1 MKQITR
7 TFFTGLA
14 VTLPVVATLYLL
26 YWAVL
31 AAESALDGLLRFVL
45 PQEAYFPGQG
55 LALGVV
61 LVFLA
66 GLLMRTWV
74 ARKLFAWTEKLMYRL
89 PLVKTVYGALRD
101 FTEFLSRPKTQGAQQ
116 VVLVRLGDTDLRVMG
131 FVTRDDLAGLPPGM
145 GEPGM
150 IMVYMPMSYQVGG
163 YTALVPR
170 TSVQPVDM
178 SFEEAMRF
186 TLTAGLS
193 VPAAKGVQE

>member
-31 AAESALDGLLRFVL
+31 ATESTLDGLLRFVL
-45 PQEAYFPGQG
+45 PRDAYFPGQG
-55 LALGVV
+55 LAV
-61 LVFLA
+61 LVC
-66 GLLMRTWV
+66 
-74 ARKLFAWTEKLMYRL
+74 
-89 PLVKTVYGALRD
+89 
-101 FTEFLSRPKTQGAQQ
+101 
-116 VVLVRLGDTDLRVMG
+116 LGDPDLRVIG

-170 TSVQPVDM
+170 ASVQPVD
-178 SFEEAMRF
+178 
-186 TLTAGLS
+186 
-193 VPAAKGVQE
+193 

>member
-31 AAESALDGLLRFVL
+31 ATESTLDGLLRFVL
-45 PQEAYFPGQG
+45 PRDAYFPGQG

-61 LVFLA
+61 LVFLV

-74 ARKLFAWTEKLMYRL
+74 ARKLFAWTEKLLYRL

-101 FTEFLSRPKTQGAQQ
+101 FTDFLSRPKTQGAQQ
-116 VVLVRLGDTDLRVMG
+116 VVLVRLGETALRVIG
-131 FVTRDDLAGLPPGM
+131 FITRDDLAGLPPGM

-170 TSVQPVDM
+170 ASVQPVDM

-186 TLTAGLS
+186 ALTAWLS
-193 VPAAKGVQE
+193 MPAAKGV

>member
-31 AAESALDGLLRFVL
+31 ATESTLDGLLRFVL
-45 PQEAYFPGQG
+45 PRDAYFPGQG

-61 LVFLA
+61 LVFLV

-74 ARKLFAWTEKLMYRL
+74 ARKLFAWTEKLLYRL

-101 FTEFLSRPKTQGAQQ
+101 FTDFLSRPKTQGAQQ
-116 VVLVRLGDTDLRVMG
+116 VVLVRLGDTDLRVIG

-170 TSVQPVDM
+170 ASVQPVDM

-193 VPAAKGVQE
+193 VPAAKGV

>member
-1 MKQITR
+1 MKHIAR
-7 TFFTGLA
+7 TFFAGLA

-26 YWAVL
+26 YWAIL
-31 AAESALDGLLRFVL
+31 ASERTLDGLLRFVS
-45 PQEAYFPGQG
+45 PQAVYIPGMG
-55 LALGVV
+55 LTLGVV
-61 LVFLA
+61 LVFLV
-66 GLLMRTWV
+66 GLLMRSWV
-74 ARKLFAWTEKLMYRL
+74 ARKIHSWIEKLMYRL

-101 FTEFLSRPKTQGAQQ
+101 FTDFLSRPKTQGAQQ
-116 VVLVRLGDTDLRVMG
+116 VVLVRLGDTDLRVIG

-170 TSVQPVDM
+170 ASVQPVDM

-193 VPAAKGVQE
+193 VPITKGA

>member
-31 AAESALDGLLRFVL
+31 ATESALDGLLRFVL

-116 VVLVRLGDTDLRVMG
+116 VVLVRIGDTDLRVMG
-131 FVTRDDLAGLPPGM
+131 FVTRDDLAGLPPNM
-145 GEPGM
+145 SEPGM
-150 IMVYMPMSYQVGG
+150 ILVYMPMSYQVGG
-163 YTALVPR
+163 YTALIPR
-170 TSVQPVDM
+170 ASVQPVDM

-193 VPAAKGVQE
+193 VPAVKGV